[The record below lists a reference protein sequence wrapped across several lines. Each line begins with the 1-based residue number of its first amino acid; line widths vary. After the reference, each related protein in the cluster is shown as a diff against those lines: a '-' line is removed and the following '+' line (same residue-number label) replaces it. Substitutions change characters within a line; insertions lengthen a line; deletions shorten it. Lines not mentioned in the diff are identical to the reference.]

1 MVSGLRERVLPETQ
15 RRPLEDLAESLDLS
29 WGDVRSKRSAF
40 WTMLTL
46 SAVIASAGV
55 LTDSTATVI
64 GAMIIAPLSIPI
76 MGIALASVR
85 HRGQGAVGFV
95 LFGGLLVVAVG
106 VLFSA
111 LLPASYE
118 LLANSQIAGR
128 TSPKLMDLV
137 AALATGLAGAVA
149 YARRDVSA
157 VLPGVAIAISL
168 VPPLAVVG
176 VCLGRGAGW
185 LALGAL
191 VLFLSNLLA
200 LVLGGIVVFTA
211 AGYGAEAAAVS
222 GRSHRRARL
231 ILALLLIVVV
241 IPLSANTVVSWLLA
255 AWSARAKAVAAAWLS
270 DVPGSSVAGVDV
282 VSGELHIRVRTP
294 GDLPPVTGLLDALHG
309 QIPDG
314 VPIVIE
320 TTRGSAIQAGRVG
333 AAPS

>member
-1 MVSGLRERVLPETQ
+1 MLSGLRERVLPEAQ
-15 RRPLEDLAESLDLS
+15 RRPWEELTESLDLS
-29 WGDVRSKRSAF
+29 SGDVRAKRSAF

-64 GAMIIAPLSIPI
+64 GAMIIAPLATPI
-76 MGIALASVR
+76 MGIALAAVR
-85 HRGQGAVGFV
+85 HRSQGAIGFV
-95 LFGGLLVVAVG
+95 LLGGLLVIATG
-106 VLFSA
+106 MAFSA

-118 LLANSQIAGR
+118 LLTNGQIAGR

-149 YARRDVSA
+149 HARRDVAA

-168 VPPLAVVG
+168 VPPLAVAG

-200 LVLGGIVVFTA
+200 LVLGGIVVFSATGYA
-211 AGYGAEAAAVS
+211 SEAGALA
-222 GRSHRRARL
+222 GRSRRRTRL
-231 ILALLLIVVV
+231 TLSLLLVLVVV
-241 IPLSANTVVSWLLA
+241 PLSANTVVSWLLT
-255 AWSARAKAVAAAWLS
+255 AWSAQARAVAADWIS
-270 DVPGSSVAGVDV
+270 IVPHSSVAGVDF
-282 VSGELHIRVRTP
+282 VSRELRIRVRTP
-294 GDLPPVTGLLDALHG
+294 GDLPPIPELLSALHG
-309 QIPDG
+309 RIPDW

-320 TTRGSAIQAGRVG
+320 STQGRTIQAGRVG
-333 AAPS
+333 APT